1 MRTFNVCM
9 FMADRSKWRLG
20 WTRKMLGK
28 MKLELCIECTYI
40 SIDTLSQKYTH
51 FFSLLSFATN
61 FREFN
66 ENVTQQPRLAV
77 PQVKLSEQIYIA
89 NLTFILS
96 WCMKIRYSNELLRFL
111 LIRSKFIH
119 KATNFRAINFFRLL
133 FFWYS
138 TENKANLL
146 TNRWPPYE

>member
-77 PQVKLSEQIYIA
+77 PQVKLSEQIFIA

-96 WCMKIRYSNELLRFL
+96 WCMKIRYSNELLRF
-111 LIRSKFIH
+111 IG
-119 KATNFRAINFFRLL
+119 NFCL
-133 FFWYS
+133 S
-138 TENKANLL
+138 EANLFIKRL
-146 TNRWPPYE
+146 ILGL